1 MYGKEYLEYREVQEL
16 VERLNEA
23 TNEVLQDAD
32 DEVRG
37 RAWQRY
43 KDSLAPPVVNLPSSL
58 RQGALNQTLA
68 GQHQNRFAPSGGV
81 LFPFGEPIPQR
92 IPQRNR
98 AVLDWLLYR

>member
-37 RAWQRY
+37 RAWQRF
-43 KDSLAPPVVNLPSSL
+43 KDSLVPSVVNHPSAL
-58 RQGALNQTLA
+58 LQQAALNETLA
-68 GQHQNRFAPSGGV
+68 GQHQNRVVSSGV
-81 LFPFGEPIPQR
+81 LFPFGDPN
-92 IPQRNR
+92 PQRNR
-98 AVLDWLLYR
+98 SVLDWLLYR